1 MIQLRLGGI
10 TNFMRSIR
18 MAAALAVAALLCWP
32 ALAPRASAQTPSL
45 VALDPFL
52 VAPDHL
58 RNMALARFL
67 AGNPD
72 LQTYAAKAI
81 SADGTSAAILLF
93 ESDSNSAV
101 TFTTNN
107 AASLIPY
114 ADDFLT
120 TAPATGKSSLK
131 VTNLIHV
138 GAVWFAPVL
147 VQGPLGGYSSN
158 NVIKLGATQGGNN
171 SNLSVSLDIPP
182 VVLVHGLWGN
192 KKSLA
197 EAENYLQ
204 TTAPWN
210 SAPDFVQPIC
220 YSKYLRFDAKK
231 DPLSKKGDPC
241 EVTSKSAL
249 QTEIDSLFAVLD
261 TDQIVGGRVDLLVHS
276 MGGLVARNYASQT
289 GYASLRNRMLGR
301 FHAIVTLNTPE
312 IGSQLAN
319 FLIHK
324 RDAKRKAPLY
334 TFQGLVWEYLCGN
347 ATFAKCLAAN
357 GDPISAPGL
366 PVKTGAVYSLEPNG
380 PALND
385 PDLSG
390 PNIANATWRAVSSK
404 RPGNSALAFALDT
417 LAAALY
423 KNPNGKNVPTVD
435 SILGNLPN
443 DAIVTVKS
451 QTKGAHGNQFY
462 TFARLSHTG
471 LPNNIR
477 QYLVG
482 VNNQS
487 VVHDKSREVEQLAA
501 CWIETTGADSCL
513 PGNYEVAAEAG
524 EARTQPQLLKPLQ
537 GMRVAAPLRATLG
550 SPFEATLRL
559 PLSRAPSAI
568 SVWQQNGMDRTTP
581 EVITPSSVANGVVRL
596 RVTPKLLGT
605 VQFAFR
611 AEFPDGAIASRNLQV
626 FIAPPATPP
635 LGFRANDLP
644 VLVLTLNSDASSAMP
659 QPSAVYPAPVGRID
673 LDTRLVDWRL
683 VPQPGAPVIR
693 IDRDGQIQALR
704 SGEAQAEARFGQ
716 AVTTLRVVVRT
727 APQ

>member
-1 MIQLRLGGI
+1 MLR
-10 TNFMRSIR
+10 IR
-18 MAAALAVAALLCWP
+18 IAAALAVAALFCWP
-32 ALAPRASAQTPSL
+32 AMAPPASAQTPSL
-45 VALDPFL
+45 TALDPFL

-58 RNMALARFL
+58 RNLRLARFL

-72 LQTYAAKAI
+72 LQTYAAKAV

-93 ESDSNSAV
+93 ESDSNGAV

-131 VTNLIHV
+131 VTNLIQV
-138 GAVWFAPVL
+138 GSVWFAPVL

-158 NVIKLGATQGGNN
+158 NVIDLGATQGSNN
-171 SNLSVSLDIPP
+171 AKLSVSLVIPP

-204 TTAPWN
+204 ATAPWS

-289 GYASLRNRMLGR
+289 GYASLRNRMQGR

-334 TFQGLVWEYLCGN
+334 TFQGLAWEYLCGN

-380 PALND
+380 PALNN

-423 KNPNGKNVPTVD
+423 KNPDGKNVPTVD
-435 SILGNLPN
+435 SVLGNLPN

-451 QTKGAHGNQFY
+451 QTKGTHGNQFY

-513 PGNYEVAAEAG
+513 PGNDEVAAEA
-524 EARTQPQLLKPLQ
+524 AVAPSQSQPQLLKPLP
-537 GMRVAAPLRATLG
+537 GMRVAAPPHATLG

-559 PLSRAPSAI
+559 PVSRMPSAI
-568 SVWQQNGMDRTTP
+568 SVWQQNETNRTSP
-581 EVITPSSVANGVVRL
+581 EVITPASVANGAVHL
-596 RVTPKLLGT
+596 RVTPRLLGA

-611 AEFPDGAIASRNLQV
+611 AEFADGSVASRNLQIS
-626 FIAPPATPP
+626 IAPPATPP
-635 LGFRANDLP
+635 LSFHANDLP
-644 VLVLTLNSDASSAMP
+644 VLVLMLNSDTAGAMP

-673 LDTRLVDWRL
+673 LDTRLIDWRL

-704 SGEAQAEARFGQ
+704 PGEARVEARYGK
-716 AVTTLRVVVRT
+716 AMAILRVIVRAT
-727 APQ
+727 LQ